1 MSKWLRKMMAT
12 VTDPD
17 FLVLLT
23 AIMGYIVVVFVGQA
37 MKEFILGL
45 IVGIAVSTLGVERSI
60 EIADEWVTKAKE
72 FIVQMDGKEVNDIL
86 TKEGNNH
93 DSETF

>member
-1 MSKWLRKMMAT
+1 
-12 VTDPD
+12 
-17 FLVLLT
+17 
-23 AIMGYIVVVFVGQA
+23 

-60 EIADEWVTKAKE
+60 EIADDWVTKAKE
-72 FIVQMDGKEVNDIL
+72 FIIQLDSEEAVNDIL

-93 DSETF
+93 DGQTF

>member
-1 MSKWLRKMMAT
+1 
-12 VTDPD
+12 
-17 FLVLLT
+17 
-23 AIMGYIVVVFVGQA
+23 

-72 FIVQMDGKEVNDIL
+72 FIIQLDSEEAVNDIF

-93 DSETF
+93 DGQTF

>member
-1 MSKWLRKMMAT
+1 
-12 VTDPD
+12 
-17 FLVLLT
+17 
-23 AIMGYIVVVFVGQA
+23 

-60 EIADEWVTKAKE
+60 EIADQWVTKAKE
-72 FIVQMDGKEVNDIL
+72 FIIQLDSEEVNDIL

-93 DSETF
+93 DGQTF

>member
-1 MSKWLRKMMAT
+1 MWKKKMMAT

-23 AIMGYIVVVFVGQA
+23 AIIGYIVVVFVGQA

>member
-1 MSKWLRKMMAT
+1 
-12 VTDPD
+12 
-17 FLVLLT
+17 
-23 AIMGYIVVVFVGQA
+23 

-72 FIVQMDGKEVNDIL
+72 FIIQLIVKKQ
-86 TKEGNNH
+86 
-93 DSETF
+93 

>member
-1 MSKWLRKMMAT
+1 
-12 VTDPD
+12 
-17 FLVLLT
+17 
-23 AIMGYIVVVFVGQA
+23 

>member
-1 MSKWLRKMMAT
+1 
-12 VTDPD
+12 
-17 FLVLLT
+17 
-23 AIMGYIVVVFVGQA
+23 

-72 FIVQMDGKEVNDIL
+72 FIIQLDSEEAVNDIL
-86 TKEGNNH
+86 TKEGNYH
-93 DSETF
+93 DR

>member
-1 MSKWLRKMMAT
+1 
-12 VTDPD
+12 
-17 FLVLLT
+17 
-23 AIMGYIVVVFVGQA
+23 

-93 DSETF
+93 D